1 MVLAVAEVSFVGV
14 GVGLEHPVAL
24 KLAVQELALELVSV
38 LEANLAVAVLEVVVE
53 LALVDILTDLLQ
65 AALSLEA
72 VIPKLALID
81 FLAVGRYELALLEFI
96 ILENARVDGVV
107 LLEDPQ
113 PAGLIILPSALVK
126 TSLRPLHPALAVL
139 GRPYHLPDIHLA
151 SLVPDPE
158 PVVGQRLNVGVYGGY
173 VAGLGD
179 VDSEGR
185 PGGCGERV
193 VIGLLGE
200 GLAFFAELGV
210 AHLY

>member
-14 GVGLEHPVAL
+14 GVGLKHPVAL
-24 KLAVQELALELVSV
+24 KFAVQELTLELVSV

-96 ILENARVDGVV
+96 IFENARVDGVV

-113 PAGLIILPSALVK
+113 PAGLIVLPSALVK
-126 TSLRPLHPALAVL
+126 TSLRPFHPALTVL
-139 GRPYHLPDIHLA
+139 G
-151 SLVPDPE
+151 
-158 PVVGQRLNVGVYGGY
+158 
-173 VAGLGD
+173 
-179 VDSEGR
+179 
-185 PGGCGERV
+185 
-193 VIGLLGE
+193 
-200 GLAFFAELGV
+200 
-210 AHLY
+210 